1 MDKTKVATAV
11 AEALK
16 TASLMVVVDFQGAW
30 PQYTLTEQDRQE
42 HFDAELLGT
51 APKGCRFDVAP
62 ARLVSLPE
70 SIRGTVA
77 KKFGAAFCQFR
88 SGMYIVPAG
97 REAEAEALVKE
108 IETLVQQAE
117 DKAQTGWQN
126 EFQQWWSQ
134 ANDFARYG
142 CKKRGFDKPQPYWV
156 QVSCTV
162 MKVAGSTPEQEAHL
176 QKAAQKAEHE
186 DMLNAIKRWVKVF
199 GGRKSLTNGAL
210 SNLGRI
216 LARGLR
222 QYNLPPVGTPASQPA
237 TDATRSA
244 WAGGLKLQ
252 LAPDL
257 WDVIAPIVAGHH
269 GQAVQ
274 TPFSQEPAPE
284 PAPEPE
290 PAPQPEPEPEPAT
303 ESATESEHVAQPEP
317 EPEPAPQPEPEP
329 APAPAPE
336 PQPQP
341 EPEPEPEPVQTP
353 APKGFNP
360 FAAMGVHVN
369 F

>member
-62 ARLVSLPE
+62 AWLVSLPE

-237 TDATRSA
+237 TDAVRSA

-252 LAPDL
+252 LDDDL
-257 WDVIAPIVAGHH
+257 WQVVAPIVAGHH
-269 GQAVQ
+269 GQ
-274 TPFSQEPAPE
+274 TPVTSTTPEPVAQPE
-284 PAPEPE
+284 PATESATESVTESATESATEPE
-290 PAPQPEPEPEPAT
+290 PAPQPEPEPEP
-303 ESATESEHVAQPEP
+303 
-317 EPEPAPQPEPEP
+317 EPEP

-336 PQPQP
+336 PK
-341 EPEPEPEPVQTP
+341 P
-353 APKGFNP
+353 AGFNP

>member
-62 ARLVSLPE
+62 AWLVSLPE

-222 QYNLPPVGTPASQPA
+222 QYNLPPVGVGASQPA
-237 TDATRSA
+237 TDVTLSA

-269 GQAVQ
+269 GQ
-274 TPFSQEPAPE
+274 TPATPAQPAPEPATESEPEPQPESTPAPAPEPQPEPAPQ

-290 PAPQPEPEPEPAT
+290 PK
-303 ESATESEHVAQPEP
+303 
-317 EPEPAPQPEPEP
+317 PEP

-336 PQPQP
+336 P
-341 EPEPEPEPVQTP
+341 
-353 APKGFNP
+353 KSGFNP